1 MNHARVPAALH
12 EAIRRDLEP
21 VRPLASP
28 LRRALALLPLALLLS
43 VAFPALWR
51 WQHHVMPPS
60 PAWGLSA
67 LETLVSL
74 VVFAG
79 CFREAVPGRRLSTST
94 VAALLGLSCLV
105 FVLVN
110 LTTRS
115 PAGIPD
121 ALLLQWFGECITT
134 ALTWSVPALIAPAW
148 LVARALP
155 GRPTLTGAL
164 CGLGTGLMADAG
176 MRLICWD
183 GDYVHV
189 LVAHGGAILLLVAL
203 GAASAN
209 VVEAIKARRAARAS
223 RGSA

>member
-1 MNHARVPAALH
+1 MNPVRIPPTLH
-12 EAIRRDLEP
+12 EAIRRDLGP

-28 LRRALALLPLALLLS
+28 ARRALALLPLGLLS
-43 VAFPALWR
+43 LIAFPELWS
-51 WQHHVMPPS
+51 WQHRVALVSPP
-60 PAWGLSA
+60 WGLSA

-74 VVFAG
+74 LVLAA
-79 CFREAVPGRRLSTST
+79 CFREAVPGRSLGRTAI
-94 VAALLGLSCLV
+94 AALLGLSSLV

-121 ALLLQWFGECITT
+121 ALWLQWFGECLAT
-134 ALTWSVPALIAPAW
+134 ALTWSVPALVVPAW

-155 GRPTLTGAL
+155 SRPALTGAL

-176 MRLICWD
+176 MRIICWD

-203 GAASAN
+203 GALSAC
-209 VVEAIKARRAARAS
+209 VVEAVKARRAARI
-223 RGSA
+223 